1 MILSI
6 ATGKGETGKTLLS
19 TSLALG
25 RLHPEQGI
33 RETWGRTAGNL
44 DKKNDR
50 EKEDDG
56 T

>member
-6 ATGKGETGKTLLS
+6 ASGKGETGKTLLS

-25 RLHPEQGI
+25 RLHPEQAI
-33 RETWGRTAGNL
+33 PEIWGRTVGIL
-44 DKKNDR
+44 DINDQE
-50 EKEDDG
+50 EKDDG

>member
-6 ATGKGETGKTLLS
+6 ASGKGETGKTLLS

-25 RLHPEQGI
+25 RLHPEQAI
-33 RETWGRTAGNL
+33 REIWGRTVGIL
-44 DKKNDR
+44 DNDDQK
-50 EKEDDG
+50 KEDDG